1 MILNMNITKY
11 ELLIIL
17 LPPFDVDRIDMFCL
31 TVIDILDKL
40 KIKAFIVKTWRNNLD
55 TNTRM
60 AWYLHFIIDT
70 QFVLTTCFIKR
81 VKQSIKFEGIITR
94 WHLFCICL
102 DKTYKE
108 LIVCDIN
115 ISMGCQ
121 LFKKINKKTR
131 NKNTSKCSNGSND
144 GSFQE
149 LKWPWLLKP
158 YDRYKDMTFLQN
170 YITDYGEILSR
181 KITKLN
187 NKTHRKLCKEI
198 KRYRNLGLISKTKP
212 ILEEGQD
219 SDI

>member
-1 MILNMNITKY
+1 
-11 ELLIIL
+11 
-17 LPPFDVDRIDMFCL
+17 
-31 TVIDILDKL
+31 
-40 KIKAFIVKTWRNNLD
+40 
-55 TNTRM
+55 M

-121 LFKKINKKTR
+121 LFKKINKKIR

-149 LKWPWLLKP
+149 LKWPWLLKS